1 MVPEAA
7 AREAGDD
14 PARGARVLIRLNQH
28 LAPATVGVVLDQPRS
43 LLEFQRDFPDEA
55 ACVRYLAGR
64 RWPAGFV
71 CPACGATRAYELA
84 DRRVWQCAAC
94 RVQTSL
100 TAGTVLHGT
109 RLPLMTWFWAMYL
122 AATLNTGI
130 SAQQLRKQ
138 LGLRRYETAWMLLQK
153 IRRAMVN
160 PGREPLSGE
169 VEVGETWVGGTPE
182 APGQGRPSNDP
193 KALLVAIAV
202 EHHGHTLGRLRM
214 EVIRDA
220 SGTAMT
226 DFVLRNV
233 APGSTLH
240 GAVPAAR
247 HRLLAAGYQHRPR
260 TDRLPRKAG
269 EESSVVPG
277 VPRVASNLKTWL
289 RSTHRGV
296 GADHLDHYLEEFV
309 FRFNR
314 RFYPMAA
321 FDTLLGLT
329 SKVEPTAY
337 PQLRG
342 PLPRDGTPRRRGR
355 STGSTRPGHRPAG
368 PPGRVA
374 RSLDPLAA
382 AERTG

>member
-1 MVPEAA
+1 M
-7 AREAGDD
+7 
-14 PARGARVLIRLNQH
+14 
-28 LAPATVGVVLDQPRS
+28 LDQPRS
-43 LLEFQRDFPDEA
+43 LLEFQRDFPDDA

-64 RWPAGFV
+64 RWPTGFV
-71 CPACGATRAYELA
+71 CPGCGATRAYELVG
-84 DRRVWQCAAC
+84 RRLWQCAAC
-94 RVQTSL
+94 RLQTSL

-109 RLPLMTWFWAMYL
+109 RLPLISWFWAMYL

-160 PGREPLSGE
+160 PGRERLSGE
-169 VEVGETWVGGTPE
+169 VEVGQTWVGGSQETVDR
-182 APGQGRPSNDP
+182 GRPAIDG

-214 EVIRDA
+214 EVIRDE
-220 SGTAMT
+220 SGATMT

-240 GAVPAAR
+240 GEIRAG
-247 HRLLAAGYQHRPR
+247 HNRLLADGYRHRPR
-260 TDRLPRKAG
+260 SERQLGRAG
-269 EESSVVPG
+269 GEASVVPG

-289 RSTHRGV
+289 RGTHRGV

-342 PLPRDGTPRRRGR
+342 PLPGDGSPRRRGR
-355 STGSTRPGHRPAG
+355 STGSTRLDR
-368 PPGRVA
+368 RVA
-374 RSLDPLAA
+374 AD
-382 AERTG
+382 AEGAG